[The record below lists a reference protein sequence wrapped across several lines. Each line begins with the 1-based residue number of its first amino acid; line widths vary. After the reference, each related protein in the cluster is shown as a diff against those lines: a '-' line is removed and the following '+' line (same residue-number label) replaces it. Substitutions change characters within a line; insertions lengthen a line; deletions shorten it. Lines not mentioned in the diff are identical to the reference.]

1 MGRPAFR
8 GMVSCVLAILFPFS
22 LFAADGALNS
32 PIAIGVAGA
41 AALGITTWVLIQ
53 SDDPASPAKPK

>member
-1 MGRPAFR
+1 
-8 GMVSCVLAILFPFS
+8 MVSCVLAILFPFS